1 MASPYS
7 VTVKGYEELQEASR
21 KLVYA
26 MNPAGAMGQANR
38 YATLQLMRA
47 VRVRAHVDT
56 GTYRSSIQA
65 EFDGLHGR
73 VYVADN
79 RNPKSGQSA
88 AVYGK
93 HEEARGGSHAAF
105 ANAAASQDANA
116 AAQEGIQIIIGGLP

>member
-7 VTVKGYEELQEASR
+7 ATVKGFAELQEASR

-26 MNPAGAMGQANR
+26 MNPQGAMGQANR

-47 VRVRAHVDT
+47 VRVRAHKDT
-56 GTYRSSIQA
+56 GTYAASIQA
-65 EFDGLHGR
+65 EFDGLYGR

-79 RNPKSGQSA
+79 RNPKTGQSA

-93 HEEARGGSHAAF
+93 YEEARGGSHAAF
-105 ANAAASQDANA
+105 AQASESAEA
-116 AAQEGIQIIIGGLP
+116 KSAAQDGIQIIIGALP